1 MNEPEKSRP
10 PLTVHAPLQLE
21 PGRGFQFIEFRPGMT
36 GVVES
41 GRVRKDV
48 PAVRKSGDKPPE
60 AGVSR
65 AGEKR
70 GVTTLDAGEQAWFR
84 DTFCNGAQ
92 ACVQGWDWAVAT
104 SDQTLG
110 SGTGF
115 AMVGSEGTVN
125 GRFSMSSWECVCG
138 GPFCIGGTQC
148 YWVEFWDG
156 LVVPG
161 HWVSIGV
168 TGGGHYVRWN
178 LDGAGPNTQVSLAA
192 RY

>member
-10 PLTVHAPLQLE
+10 PLTVHAPLQLV
-21 PGRGFQFIEFRPGMT
+21 PGRGFQFIEFKPGMT

-41 GRVRKDV
+41 GRVMKDV
-48 PAVRKSGDKPPE
+48 PALRKSGEKPPE
-60 AGVSR
+60 VGGSR
-65 AGEKR
+65 AGEKK
-70 GVTTLDAGEQAWFR
+70 GVTPLDSGEQTWFR

-92 ACVQGWDWAVAT
+92 ACVQGWDWAYAI
-104 SDQTLG
+104 SDRTLG
-110 SGTGF
+110 SGTGI

-168 TGGGHYVRWN
+168 TGGGHYIKWS
-178 LDGAGPNTQVSLAA
+178 LDGAGANTQVSLAA
-192 RY
+192 QY

>member
-21 PGRGFQFIEFRPGMT
+21 PGRGFQFIEFKPGMT

-41 GRVRKDV
+41 GRVMKDV

-115 AMVGSEGTVN
+115 AMVGFTAAYGTKLACKSPDN
-125 GRFSMSSWECVCG
+125 
-138 GPFCIGGTQC
+138 
-148 YWVEFWDG
+148 
-156 LVVPG
+156 
-161 HWVSIGV
+161 VSAFGKER
-168 TGGGHYVRWN
+168 TYSATA
-178 LDGAGPNTQVSLAA
+178 L
-192 RY
+192 

>member
-10 PLTVHAPLQLE
+10 PLTVHAPLQLV
-21 PGRGFQFIEFRPGMT
+21 PGRGFQFIEFKPGMT

-41 GRVRKDV
+41 GRVMKDV
-48 PAVRKSGDKPPE
+48 PAVRKSGEKPPE

-65 AGEKR
+65 GGEKK
-70 GVTTLDAGEQAWFR
+70 GLTTLDAGEQAWFR
-84 DTFCNGAQ
+84 DTFCNGAR
-92 ACVQGWDWAVAT
+92 ACVQAWDWAYAT

-110 SGTGF
+110 SGTGI

-156 LVVPG
+156 LIVPG
-161 HWVSIGV
+161 HWVSAGV
-168 TGGGHYVRWN
+168 TGGGHYIRWS

-192 RY
+192 QY